1 MPKPAQDSLTT
12 IVAECDS
19 EWDIT
24 VHTNLEIQ
32 GNKIVSSCS
41 IDVPGVVGKTP
52 SLVVDFGIDDKSCE
66 GKGTY
71 SFELNEGIIKVNGAE
86 VNFGRVFKSIVI
98 YGSPCR
104 DVIRIKKTYDDTEV
118 VDIRGG
124 AGNGKLHQT

>member
-12 IVAECDS
+12 IVAGCDS

-24 VHTNLEIQ
+24 GHTNLEIQ
-32 GNKIVSSCS
+32 GNKIISSCS
-41 IDVPGVVGKTP
+41 IDVQGVVGKTP
-52 SLVVDFGIDDKSCE
+52 SLTVDFGIDDKSCE
-66 GKGTY
+66 GKVPY

-86 VNFGRVFKSIVI
+86 VDFGLVYTSIVI

-104 DVIRIKKTYDDTEV
+104 DIIRIKKTYDNTEV

-124 AGNGKLHQT
+124 AGNGKLPQT

>member
-24 VHTNLEIQ
+24 GHTNLEIQ
-32 GNKIVSSCS
+32 GNKIISSCS
-41 IDVPGVVGKTP
+41 IGVPGVDGKTP
-52 SLVVDFGIDDKSCE
+52 SLTVDFGNDKSCE
-66 GKGTY
+66 GKVPY
-71 SFELNEGIIKVNGAE
+71 SFELNKGIIKVNGAE
-86 VNFGRVFKSIVI
+86 VDFGSVFTSIVI

-104 DVIRIKKTYDDTEV
+104 DIIRIKETYDNTEV

-124 AGNGKLHQT
+124 AGSGKLPQT